1 MKNSLFV
8 VDIIDYH
15 AALCPP
21 VTDSQTVY
29 DIGDL
34 GNFGAGEMQAPFEAA
49 VLKLQV
55 WASFLDLWSLSLY
68 GTVISLL
75 SRPLMLESW
84 REGFNSGRKSDQGK
98 SMIGL
103 ITSTILDFFFRV
115 WMNRL
120 VRSAELC
127 TPTQAPTSSSE
138 LLRTNNEEQRGQC
151 NV

>member
-1 MKNSLFV
+1 MWICCSSRSRSSSFDLVNRGLVSFRVSFSFNMKNSLFV

-55 WASFLDLWSLSLY
+55 
-68 GTVISLL
+68 
-75 SRPLMLESW
+75 
-84 REGFNSGRKSDQGK
+84 
-98 SMIGL
+98 
-103 ITSTILDFFFRV
+103 
-115 WMNRL
+115 
-120 VRSAELC
+120 
-127 TPTQAPTSSSE
+127 
-138 LLRTNNEEQRGQC
+138 
-151 NV
+151 